1 MRPLT
6 YAGATLWSLAILSA
20 VSCVGSS
27 TTVTVTHPTAP
38 SEMENDTPMKRP
50 FMFKEAK
57 LPRGFPPPGPVGQ
70 IIVKDYP
77 AYRLA
82 RVRSGKE
89 GVSGGPNAM
98 FNPLFN
104 HIKRNDIPMTAPVEI
119 SYPNR
124 PHVADEKDRAHA
136 ESMAF
141 LYGDPA
147 WGKLGADDADHRV
160 VVEDVPAMKVVS
172 IGVRGSYTDAHFSR
186 ALSRLIEWIQA
197 RSNEFQVVGPPRYLG
212 YNSPFVLGFLRYG
225 EVQLP
230 IEKVKAVS
238 SPPLP
243 P

>member
-1 MRPLT
+1 MRRLT
-6 YAGATLWSLAILSA
+6 YAGATLWSLAILSTMG
-20 VSCVGSS
+20 CVGSS
-27 TTVTVTHPTAP
+27 TTVTVTHPTAS
-38 SEMENDTPMKRP
+38 SETENDTPMKPP

-57 LPRGFPPPGPVGQ
+57 LPKDFPPPGPVGQ

-77 AYRLA
+77 TYRLA

-141 LYGDPA
+141 LYGDPS
-147 WGKLGADDADHRV
+147 WGKLGTDEADHRV

-186 ALSRLIEWIQA
+186 ALSRLTEWLQD

-230 IEKVKAVS
+230 IEKVKTVS
-238 SPPLP
+238 SPPLLP
-243 P
+243 